1 MNATLASLLKRPD
14 LWQAS
19 ATPDATHGIA
29 TGYAPLNAS
38 LHQGGWPT
46 GALTE
51 LLCHQPGNGE
61 LQLLAPTLAQLS
73 AAGRPV
79 VLIAPPHLPYAPAW
93 QHWNISLGH
102 LLVVQTKTLRDQLW
116 ATEQG
121 LRAISGGAILTWLTT
136 ANLSVPQLRKL
147 QLAAQAG
154 AGLAVLF
161 RSWQAASQ
169 PSPAA
174 LRIAIE
180 STADG
185 CRLTI
190 LKQRGGWSGQSVR
203 LRRPDSLS
211 QRAMPT
217 QQLPT
222 PQPVCAMDSES
233 DSVPPLRISS
243 HAPHLR
249 QTLQ

>member
-1 MNATLASLLKRPD
+1 MNSTLASLLKRPD

-19 ATPDATHGIA
+19 ATPDITHGIA
-29 TGYAPLNAS
+29 TGYASLNVS

-51 LLCHQPGNGE
+51 LLCRQPGSGE

-73 AAGRPV
+73 AAGRPL

-93 QHWNISLGH
+93 QHWSIGLEH
-102 LLVVQTKTLRDQLW
+102 LLVVQTTTLRDQLW

-121 LRAISGGAILTWLTT
+121 LRAISGGAVLTWLTA

-161 RSWQAASQ
+161 RSWQTAKQ

-174 LRIAIE
+174 LRIAVE
-180 STADG
+180 SNADG
-185 CRLTI
+185 CQLTI

-211 QRAMPT
+211 QRAVST
-217 QQLPT
+217 QHLPT
-222 PQPVCAMDSES
+222 PQPVCTTDSEPDLIS
-233 DSVPPLRISS
+233 PLRI
-243 HAPHLR
+243 HPYALPLR
-249 QTLQ
+249 PALQ

>member
-1 MNATLASLLKRPD
+1 MNSTLAALLKRPD

-19 ATPDATHGIA
+19 ATLDITHGIA

-38 LHQGGWPT
+38 LHHGGWPT

-51 LLCHQPGNGE
+51 LLCRQPGSGE

-73 AAGRPV
+73 AAGHSL
-79 VLIAPPHLPYAPAW
+79 VLIAPPYLPYAPAW
-93 QHWNISLGH
+93 QHWNISLER
-102 LLVVQTKTLRDQLW
+102 LLVVQTTTLRDQLW

-121 LRAISGGAILTWLTT
+121 LRAASGGAVLTWLTT

-154 AGLAVLF
+154 AGLAILF
-161 RSWQAASQ
+161 RSRQTANQ
-169 PSPAA
+169 PSPAT

-185 CRLTI
+185 CQLTI
-190 LKQRGGWSGQSVR
+190 LKQRGGWSGQSVC
-203 LRRPDSLS
+203 LQRPDILS

-217 QQLPT
+217 QRLPA
-222 PQPVCAMDSES
+222 PQPVCATGSETDPVS
-233 DSVPPLRISS
+233 PPQARPRALPLRP
-243 HAPHLR
+243 A
-249 QTLQ
+249 LQ

>member
-1 MNATLASLLKRPD
+1 MNSTLASLLKRPD

-19 ATPDATHGIA
+19 ATLNITHGIA
-29 TGYAPLNAS
+29 TGYASLNTS

-51 LLCHQPGNGE
+51 LLCRQPGSGE

-73 AAGRPV
+73 AAGRPL

-93 QHWNISLGH
+93 QRWNINLER
-102 LLVVQTKTLRDQLW
+102 LLVVQTTTLRDQLW

-121 LRAISGGAILTWLTT
+121 LRAASGGAVLTWLTT

-161 RSWQAASQ
+161 RSCQTANQ
-169 PSPAA
+169 PSPAT

-185 CRLTI
+185 CQLTI
-190 LKQRGGWSGQSVR
+190 LKQRGGWSGQSVC
-203 LRRPDSLS
+203 LQRPDILS
-211 QRAMPT
+211 QRTMPT
-217 QQLPT
+217 QHLPT
-222 PQPVCAMDSES
+222 PQPVCATGSEPDPVS
-233 DSVPPLRISS
+233 PPQVRPRALPLRP
-243 HAPHLR
+243 A
-249 QTLQ
+249 LQ